1 MRIRGCLNRQKE
13 KKKRKEKEKERKG
26 NMGYAIVNLRHLL
39 ARIGA
44 IFLGSDYKM

>member
-13 KKKRKEKEKERKG
+13 KKKRKKKERKE
-26 NMGYAIVNLRHLL
+26 NMGYAIVNLRHLC

-44 IFLGSDYKM
+44 IFLAFDYTI